1 MQLHLIDKMKKIILL
16 INILLLSILTSCI
29 DKDGEPTISGNIDY
43 SSAGMAEGYAYM
55 DLGLSVMWAT
65 CNVGAQSPEYHGAYF
80 AWGETQRY
88 KTNFTKK
95 SYKWFPNSDDYYPYP
110 TKYTYGDNKDEAD
123 YRTVLELSDDAA
135 NMNWGGNWRMP
146 TPEEIEELI
155 NNCTWTWGAQ
165 KALYE
170 TKEGKQ
176 VFSSYGYKVKSKI
189 NGKSIFIPAS
199 GYSVDGDVHGI
210 REDVII
216 WSCAKPREYGRYTSE
231 EQHYAYSLSSL
242 VDSIRLAGATRYCGI
257 AVRPVLAA
265 DFTYT
270 ISFNANGAVGKM
282 PSITARHGELITLP
296 LMSYKCRG
304 FVGWNTKEDGSGI
317 MYEDGAKLTV
327 TSDTELFAQWVRL
340 SCEELSDA
348 NGHEYVD
355 LGLSVKWATCNLGA
369 SSPEE
374 LGDKYA
380 WGEVQTK
387 QDFTWNNYQL
397 CVNGDYTKLT
407 KYCPKDYWLYD
418 NFSESVIDNK
428 TQLEFEDDAARVHLG
443 GTWAIPSDSEINE
456 LIDPNNCV
464 WIKSHRNNVAGY
476 EVISKINGNS
486 IFIPFMD
493 KFDNGE
499 GVGIYW
505 ASTIT
510 FTQHPEMGYALY
522 LREDKNIGT
531 WGAWERY
538 WGWYIRPVLL

>member
-1 MQLHLIDKMKKIILL
+1 MKKIILL

-65 CNVGAQSPEYHGAYF
+65 CNVGAQSPEYHGDYF

>member
-1 MQLHLIDKMKKIILL
+1 MKKLILL
-16 INILLLSILTSCI
+16 INILLLSLLTSCV

-43 SSAGMAEGYAYM
+43 SSAGMAEGYAYI

-65 CNVGAQSPEYHGAYF
+65 CNVGAQSPEYHGDYF

-95 SYKWFPNSDDYYPYP
+95 SYKWFPVSEDYYPYP

-135 NMNWGGNWRMP
+135 NANWGGNWRMP

-155 NNCTWTWGAQ
+155 NNCTWTWGSQ
-165 KALYE
+165 KAVYD

-199 GYSVDGDVHGI
+199 GYSVDGDVHGK

-257 AVRPVLAA
+257 AVRPVLAP

-282 PSITARHGELITLP
+282 PSITVQHGELIKLP

-304 FVGWNTKEDGSGI
+304 FIGWNTKEDGSGI

-387 QDFTWNNYQL
+387 QEFTWDNYQL

-464 WIKSHRNNVAGY
+464 WVKSHRNNVAGY

-493 KFDNGE
+493 KFDNGD

-531 WGAWERY
+531 WGAWNRY
-538 WGWYIRPVLL
+538 LGWYIRPVLL

>member
-1 MQLHLIDKMKKIILL
+1 MKKLL
-16 INILLLSILTSCI
+16 FLLNILILSVLTSCV
-29 DKDGEPTISGNIDY
+29 DKEGEPTISGNIDY
-43 SSAGMAEGYAYM
+43 SSAGMAEGYAYI
-55 DLGLSVMWAT
+55 DLGLSVKWAT
-65 CNVGAQSPEYHGAYF
+65 CNVGAQSPEYHGDYF
-80 AWGETQRY
+80 AWGETERY
-88 KTNFTKK
+88 KTNFTIK
-95 SYKWFPNSDDYYPYP
+95 SYKWFPVSEDYYPYP

-135 NMNWGGNWRMP
+135 NANWGGNWRMP

-155 NNCTWTWGAQ
+155 NNCTWTWGSQ
-165 KALYE
+165 KAVYD
-170 TKEGKQ
+170 TKEGEQ

-199 GYSVDGDVHGI
+199 GYSVDGDVHGK

-257 AVRPVLAA
+257 AVRPVLAP

-282 PSITARHGELITLP
+282 PSITVQHGELIKLP

-327 TSDTELFAQWVRL
+327 TSDIELFAQWVRL

-387 QDFTWNNYQL
+387 QEFTWDNYQL

-464 WIKSHRNNVAGY
+464 WVKSHRNNVAGY

>member
-1 MQLHLIDKMKKIILL
+1 MKKIILL

-43 SSAGMAEGYAYM
+43 SSAGMAEGHEYV
-55 DLGLSVMWAT
+55 DLGLSVKWAT
-65 CNVGAQSPEYHGAYF
+65 CNVGAQSPEYHGYYF

-242 VDSIRLAGATRYCGI
+242 VDSIRLAGAMRYCGI

-387 QDFTWNNYQL
+387 QDFSWDNYKF
-397 CVNGDYTKLT
+397 CKNGDEKQLT
-407 KYCPKDYWLYD
+407 KYCANIYRH
-418 NFSESVIDNK
+418 ESVIDKK
-428 TQLEFEDDAARVHLG
+428 TQLELEDDAARVHLG

>member
-1 MQLHLIDKMKKIILL
+1 MKKLL
-16 INILLLSILTSCI
+16 FLLNILILSVLTSCV

-65 CNVGAQSPEYHGAYF
+65 CNVGAQSPEYHGDYF

-155 NNCTWTWGAQ
+155 NNCTWTWGSQ
-165 KALYE
+165 KAVYD

-199 GYSVDGDVHGI
+199 GYSVDGDVHGK

-387 QDFTWNNYQL
+387 QEFTWNNYQL

>member
-1 MQLHLIDKMKKIILL
+1 MKKLL
-16 INILLLSILTSCI
+16 FLLNILILSVLTSCV

-43 SSAGMAEGYAYM
+43 SSAGMAEGYAYI
-55 DLGLSVMWAT
+55 DLGLSVKWAT
-65 CNVGAQSPEYHGAYF
+65 CNVGAQSPEYHGDYF

-95 SYKWFPNSDDYYPYP
+95 TYKWFPNSDDYYPYP
-110 TKYTYGDNKDEAD
+110 TKYTYGDNKDGAD

-155 NNCTWTWGAQ
+155 NNCTWTWGSQRAV
-165 KALYE
+165 YD

-199 GYSVDGDVHGI
+199 GYSVDGDVHGK

-216 WSCAKPREYGRYTSE
+216 WSCAKPCEYGRYTSE

-242 VDSIRLAGATRYCGI
+242 VDSIRLSGATRYCGI
-257 AVRPVLAA
+257 AVRPVLAP

-282 PSITARHGELITLP
+282 PSITVQHGELIKLP

-327 TSDTELFAQWVRL
+327 TSDTELFAQWIRL
-340 SCEELSDA
+340 NCEELSDA

-387 QDFTWNNYQL
+387 QEFTWDNYQL

-510 FTQHPEMGYALY
+510 FTQHPEMGYSLY
-522 LREDKNIGT
+522 LRGDKNIGT

>member
-1 MQLHLIDKMKKIILL
+1 MKKIILL

-43 SSAGMAEGYAYM
+43 SSAGMAEGYAYI

-95 SYKWFPNSDDYYPYP
+95 SYKWFPVSEDYYPYP

-135 NMNWGGNWRMP
+135 NANWGGNWRMP

-155 NNCTWTWGAQ
+155 NNCTWTWGSQ
-165 KALYE
+165 KAVYD

-199 GYSVDGDVHGI
+199 GYSVDGDVHGK

-257 AVRPVLAA
+257 AVRPVLAP

-282 PSITARHGELITLP
+282 PSITVQHGELIKLP

-304 FVGWNTKEDGSGI
+304 FIGWNTKEDGSGI

-387 QDFTWNNYQL
+387 QEFTWDNYQL

-464 WIKSHRNNVAGY
+464 WVKSHRNNVAGY

-493 KFDNGE
+493 KFDNGD

-531 WGAWERY
+531 WGAWNRY
-538 WGWYIRPVLL
+538 LGWYIRPVLL

>member
-1 MQLHLIDKMKKIILL
+1 MGNMQCG
-16 INILLLSILTSCI
+16 S
-29 DKDGEPTISGNIDY
+29 TI
-43 SSAGMAEGYAYM
+43 
-55 DLGLSVMWAT
+55 
-65 CNVGAQSPEYHGAYF
+65 PEYHGDYF

-95 SYKWFPNSDDYYPYP
+95 TYKWFPNSDDYYPYP
-110 TKYTYGDNKDEAD
+110 TKYTYGDKKDEAD

-146 TPEEIEELI
+146 TLEEIEELI
-155 NNCTWTWGAQ
+155 NNCTWTWGSQ
-165 KALYE
+165 KAVYD

-199 GYSVDGDVHGI
+199 GYSVDGYVHGK

-216 WSCAKPREYGRYTSE
+216 WSCEKPSEYGRYTSE

-242 VDSIRLAGATRYCGI
+242 VDSIRLAEATRYCGI
-257 AVRPVLAA
+257 AVRPVLAP

-282 PSITARHGELITLP
+282 PSITVQHGELIKLP

-355 LGLSVKWATCNLGA
+355 LGLSVKWATCNIGA

-374 LGDKYA
+374 LGEYYA
-380 WGEVQTK
+380 WGEVQPK
-387 QDFTWNNYQL
+387 ESYSWENYKW
-397 CVNGDYTKLT
+397 CTGK
-407 KYCPKDYWLYD
+407 
-418 NFSESVIDNK
+418 
-428 TQLEFEDDAARVHLG
+428 
-443 GTWAIPSDSEINE
+443 
-456 LIDPNNCV
+456 
-464 WIKSHRNNVAGY
+464 
-476 EVISKINGNS
+476 NS
-486 IFIPFMD
+486 SSQNIF
-493 KFDNGE
+493 
-499 GVGIYW
+499 
-505 ASTIT
+505 
-510 FTQHPEMGYALY
+510 L
-522 LREDKNIGT
+522 
-531 WGAWERY
+531 
-538 WGWYIRPVLL
+538 

>member
-1 MQLHLIDKMKKIILL
+1 MKKLL
-16 INILLLSILTSCI
+16 FLLNILILSVLTSCV

-387 QDFTWNNYQL
+387 QEFTWNNYQL

-531 WGAWERY
+531 WGAWNRY
-538 WGWYIRPVLL
+538 LGWYIRPVLL

>member
-1 MQLHLIDKMKKIILL
+1 MKKIILL

-155 NNCTWTWGAQ
+155 NNCTWTWGSQ
-165 KALYE
+165 KAVYD

>member
-1 MQLHLIDKMKKIILL
+1 MKKIILL

-165 KALYE
+165 KSLYE

-304 FVGWNTKEDGSGI
+304 FVAWNTKEDGSGI

-387 QDFTWNNYQL
+387 QEFTWNNYQL

>member
-1 MQLHLIDKMKKIILL
+1 MKKIILL

-155 NNCTWTWGAQ
+155 NNCTWTWGSQ
-165 KALYE
+165 KAVYD

-387 QDFTWNNYQL
+387 QEFTWNNYQL

>member
-1 MQLHLIDKMKKIILL
+1 MQLHLIDKMKKLL
-16 INILLLSILTSCI
+16 FLLNILILSVLTSCV

-387 QDFTWNNYQL
+387 QEFTWNNYQL